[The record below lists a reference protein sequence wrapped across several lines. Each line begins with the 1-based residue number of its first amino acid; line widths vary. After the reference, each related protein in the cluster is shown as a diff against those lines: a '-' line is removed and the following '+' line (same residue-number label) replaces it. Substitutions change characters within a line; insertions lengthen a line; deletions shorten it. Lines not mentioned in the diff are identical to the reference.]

1 MYLRCMYLLLLAT
14 LCGCNTK
21 IVPIQMARVVQVAR
35 YTQNYKFENDEQ
47 ARNILIKVVG
57 PKNWKIIEDH
67 YVFGDV
73 VQDMMEGRF
82 VIEGRIIFTLS
93 LDPQN
98 HDKFYIDGFGKYHL
112 HRKTTNETILSAD
125 FDIVSAKAFSLSDV
139 RDNGYLELEVTK
151 NYTRYFAP
159 EQGNFYHQSP
169 LRFRLFIKQIK
180 ENVYMVDY
188 NRKHDVF
195 VAEELLGELEFKP
208 PYRHMV
214 IDLRSLQ
221 YLKDDY

>member
-1 MYLRCMYLLLLAT
+1 MRYLLPFLSLT
-14 LCGCNTK
+14 ILFGCSTK
-21 IVPIQMARVVQVAR
+21 IVPIQMARIVQVAR
-35 YTQNYKFENDEQ
+35 YTQNYKFDNDEQ
-47 ARNILIKVVG
+47 ARNILMKVVG

-98 HDKFYIDGFGKYHL
+98 HDRFYIDGFGKYHL
-112 HRKTTNETILSAD
+112 HRKTTNETILAAD
-125 FDIVSAKAFSLSDV
+125 FDIVSPEAFSLSDV
-139 RDNGYLELEVTK
+139 KTKGYIELDVVK

-159 EQGNFYHQSP
+159 EQGNYFHASP

-180 ENVYMVDY
+180 DDVYMVDY
-188 NRKHDVF
+188 KRKHDVF
-195 VAEELLGELEFKP
+195 TDGELLGELEFKP
-208 PYRHMV
+208 PYKHMV
-214 IDLRSLQ
+214 IDMRSLG
-221 YLKDDY
+221 YLKNDY